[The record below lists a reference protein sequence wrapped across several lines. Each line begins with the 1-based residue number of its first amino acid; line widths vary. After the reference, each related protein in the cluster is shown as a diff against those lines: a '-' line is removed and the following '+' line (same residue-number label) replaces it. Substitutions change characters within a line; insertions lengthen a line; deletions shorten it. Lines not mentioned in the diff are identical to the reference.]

1 MIVIKQGLVTV
12 GKKQEIVMFLYPA
25 RIKKNDN
32 RNRLLSALFVQ
43 IKVYT

>member
-25 RIKKNDN
+25 RIKKMIIVIGFYL
-32 RNRLLSALFVQ
+32 RFLCR
-43 IKVYT
+43 